1 MELQR
6 TESWRKERLG
16 KFTSSEIYKLMSEP
30 RTKEAKERG
39 DLSEAA
45 MTYILQKIVEEVGGF
60 IPEGDSNATIYG
72 TEQEDT
78 AAYWYEQKT
87 GCIVEKVGFIAYSD
101 FYGGSPDRK
110 AYDREDGLM
119 GVVEIKCPYNS
130 TNHLWHCMI
139 KDHKYFKGNHKEYW
153 WQCISQILVTG
164 SEFCDFVSF
173 DPRIDNLI
181 GFFRY
186 RIYKDEVID
195 DIELLIANILKASEV
210 KTKLKIQLGLL

>member
-1 MELQR
+1 
-6 TESWRKERLG
+6 
-16 KFTSSEIYKLMSEP
+16 
-30 RTKEAKERG
+30 
-39 DLSEAA
+39 
-45 MTYILQKIVEEVGGF
+45 
-60 IPEGDSNATIYG
+60 
-72 TEQEDT
+72 
-78 AAYWYEQKT
+78 
-87 GCIVEKVGFIAYSD
+87 
-101 FYGGSPDRK
+101 
-110 AYDREDGLM
+110 
-119 GVVEIKCPYNS
+119 
-130 TNHLWHCMI
+130 MI